1 MSGSGSPRAVL
12 ISDLIMANLDKEEPV
27 RIIKK
32 VKGGHGGGHHG
43 GAWKVA
49 YADFVTAMMA
59 LFIVLWILGQ
69 NEETKQ
75 QVSSYFRDPGAFDAT
90 SGGAMNGGKG
100 LIANAIPPK
109 DPGKSID
116 GQKQALKKIGEAI
129 KKDLE
134 SQKKFAEL
142 KNQITMEM
150 VKDGLRIELMESSKA
165 FFFDIGTATLK
176 PEAAEIL
183 KTISSELSTMPN
195 HVIVEGHTDARQYGT
210 ATGYTNYELS
220 ADRANAARRV
230 LVASGTGNDKI
241 DQVRGFADKR
251 LHNATDPFDVTNRR
265 ISIIVKYEGNTN
277 E

>member
-1 MSGSGSPRAVL
+1 
-12 ISDLIMANLDKEEPV
+12 MANLDKEEPV

-69 NEETKQ
+69 SEEVKQ
-75 QVSSYFRDPGAFDAT
+75 QISSYFRDPGAFEAT

-100 LIANAIPPK
+100 LIANAMPPK
-109 DPGKSID
+109 ESPKSIE
-116 GQKQALKKIGEAI
+116 GQKEALKKIGEAI
-129 KKDLE
+129 KRDLQN
-134 SQKKFAEL
+134 QKKFAEL

-150 VKDGLRIELMESSKA
+150 VKEGLRIELMESSKA

-176 PEAAEIL
+176 PEAAEIIG
-183 KTISSELSTMPN
+183 TISNELATMPN
-195 HVIVEGHTDARQYGT
+195 HVIVEGHTDARQYGNDM
-210 ATGYTNYELS
+210 GYTNYELS

-230 LVASGTGNDKI
+230 MVASGTGNDKI

-251 LHNATDPFDVTNRR
+251 LHNAKDPFDVTNRR
-265 ISIIVKYEGNTN
+265 ISIIVKYEGTTS

>member
-129 KKDLE
+129 KKY
-134 SQKKFAEL
+134 
-142 KNQITMEM
+142 
-150 VKDGLRIELMESSKA
+150 R
-165 FFFDIGTATLK
+165 DIK
-176 PEAAEIL
+176 P
-183 KTISSELSTMPN
+183 
-195 HVIVEGHTDARQYGT
+195 
-210 ATGYTNYELS
+210 
-220 ADRANAARRV
+220 AARFV
-230 LVASGTGNDKI
+230 FASYDHAFTLN
-241 DQVRGFADKR
+241 
-251 LHNATDPFDVTNRR
+251 NRIFTHLSGIR
-265 ISIIVKYEGNTN
+265 QT
-277 E
+277 

>member
-1 MSGSGSPRAVL
+1 
-12 ISDLIMANLDKEEPV
+12 MANLDKEEPV

-32 VKGGHGGGHHG
+32 VKGGHGAGHHG

-75 QVSSYFRDPGAFDAT
+75 AVSSYFRDPGAFDAT
-90 SGGAMNGGKG
+90 SGGALSGGKG
-100 LIANAIPPK
+100 LIASPMPPK
-109 DPGKSID
+109 DPGKSIA
-116 GQKQALKKIGEAI
+116 GQKEVLKKMGETI

-134 SQKKFAEL
+134 NQKKFAQL

-165 FFFDIGTATLK
+165 VFFDIGTATLQ
-176 PEAAEIL
+176 PEAKEIL
-183 KTISSELSTMPN
+183 MTISDELGKMSN
-195 HVIVEGHTDARQYGT
+195 HVIVEGHTDARQYGNV
-210 ATGYTNYELS
+210 TGYTNYELS

-230 LVASGTGNDKI
+230 LVSSGISNEKI

-251 LHNATDPFDVTNRR
+251 LHNAADPFDVTNRR

>member
-1 MSGSGSPRAVL
+1 
-12 ISDLIMANLDKEEPV
+12 MANLDKEEPI

-75 QVSSYFRDPGAFDAT
+75 AVSSYFRDPGAFDAT
-90 SGGAMNGGKG
+90 SGGALQGGKG
-100 LIANAIPPK
+100 MIPNAMPPK
-109 DPGKSID
+109 DPGKSIE
-116 GQKQALKKIGEAI
+116 GQKELLKKMGEAI

-134 SQKKFAEL
+134 SQKKFAQL
-142 KNQITMEM
+142 KNQITMQM

-165 FFFDIGTATLK
+165 FFFDIGTATLQ
-176 PEAAEIL
+176 PEAAEII
-183 KTISSELSTMPN
+183 KTISDELSKMPN
-195 HVIVEGHTDARQYGT
+195 HIIVEGHTDARQNGT
-210 ATGYTNYELS
+210 ETGYTNYELS

-230 LVASGTGNDKI
+230 MVASGTATEKI

-251 LHNATDPFDVTNRR
+251 LHNTQDPFDVTNRR
-265 ISIIVKYEGNTN
+265 ISIIVKYEGSTN

>member
-1 MSGSGSPRAVL
+1 
-12 ISDLIMANLDKEEPV
+12 MANLDKEEPV

-75 QVSSYFRDPGAFDAT
+75 AVSSYFKDPGAFDAT
-90 SGGAMNGGKG
+90 SGGVLKGGKG
-100 LIANAIPPK
+100 LVSETMPK
-109 DPGKSID
+109 ISSGKSID
-116 GQKQALKKIGEAI
+116 GQKETLKKIGEAI
-129 KKDLE
+129 KKSLE
-134 SQKKFAEL
+134 QQKKIAEL

-165 FFFDIGTATLK
+165 FFFDIGTASLK
-176 PEAAEIL
+176 SEAIEIL
-183 KTISSELSTMPN
+183 KTISSELSKMPN
-195 HVIVEGHTDARQYGT
+195 HVIVEGHTDARQYGN

-230 LVASGTGNDKI
+230 LVGSGMENEKI

-251 LHNATDPFDVTNRR
+251 LHNAQDPFDVTNRR
-265 ISIIVKYEGNTN
+265 ISIIVKYEGSTN